1 MGTSTFL
8 KILLST
14 PVVGFPIFGYL
25 YVANLMPQLKES
37 YVVIPLVIVLL
48 MAASF
53 TLLAHIIFLQPPVK
67 NGQVLEVV
75 HIVSDTEIPPNG
87 VALLATWA
95 ETAQISSPRLR
106 SWAIPLSCLP
116 ERENTR
122 VGSHVVS
129 LPNDRWATI
138 EPLKDDP
145 VFGIPA
151 NSPPG

>member
-14 PVVGFPIFGYL
+14 AVAGFPIFGCL
-25 YVANLMPQLKES
+25 YVASLTPQLEGS
-37 YVVIPLVIVLL
+37 YVVIALVILFLVITGF
-48 MAASF
+48 AF
-53 TLLAHIIFLQPPVK
+53 LAHIIFLQPFIK

-75 HIVSDTEIPPNG
+75 HIIPDTEVPPNG
-87 VALLATWA
+87 VALLATWV
-95 ETAQISSPRLR
+95 ETIQITSPKFKA
-106 SWAIPLSCLP
+106 WAIPLSCLP
-116 ERENTR
+116 ERENTQ

-129 LPNDRWATI
+129 LPNDRWAAI
-138 EPLKDDP
+138 KPLKDDP